1 MGSETSKDFRDNSL
15 FSNNVDSSDLDG
27 IKTTEESSI
36 ENEYFLKD
44 KEEIPYF
51 GEKKSKNNGN
61 GLSNKINK
69 IPVTFEWD
77 QGGNS
82 VYVTGNF
89 CHWKQFFLMKKNE
102 NGIFFLTL
110 YLNKGLIQYKF
121 KVDNVWK
128 FNEKFPIINDG
139 GNKNNYVDTT
149 NWEISAETSDEDN
162 NTNTF
167 SNDGLSTKHKFN
179 KSFILQM
186 NYSNIYPQINDMNNF
201 APKIPESYKDK
212 KIYNKLEKQNTIEN
226 NKYLCPEEDDLCGEF
241 YSYKKIKN
249 FRHEE
254 INHINYKLKVVNKKP
269 IVSSIVS
276 RYRLKF
282 TSFVYYK

>member
-1 MGSETSKDFRDNSL
+1 MGSETSQDFRDNSL
-15 FSNNVDSSDLDG
+15 FSNNIDSSEFDG

-51 GEKKSKNNGN
+51 GQKNSKINV
-61 GLSNKINK
+61 LSNKTNK
-69 IPVTFEWD
+69 VPVTFEWD

-89 CHWKQFFLMKKNE
+89 CHWKQFFLMEKNA
-102 NGIFFLTL
+102 NGIYFLTI

-139 GNKNNYVDTT
+139 GNKNNYIDTT

-162 NTNTF
+162 NTIAF
-167 SNDGLSTKHKFN
+167 SNEGLSTKYKNN

-186 NYSNIYPQINDMNNF
+186 NYSNLYPQINDMNNF
-201 APKIPESYKDK
+201 APKIPEQYKDK
-212 KIYNKLEKQNTIEN
+212 IKYNQLEKQNN
-226 NKYLCPEEDDLCGEF
+226 NKYLCPEGDDLCGEY
-241 YSYKKIKN
+241 YSYKKIIN
-249 FRHEE
+249 FRHED
-254 INHINYKLKVVNKKP
+254 INHINFKLKNVNKKP
-269 IVSSIVS
+269 IVSSIIS

-282 TSFVYYK
+282 TSFVYYN